1 MPQLYDVLNI
11 LLAIELTNYIVYNYV
26 VDAGEQKNIALSS
39 GMEFLD
45 RVVLNF
51 YWRKLNILFGL
62 VKYSLSI

>member
-51 YWRKLNILFGL
+51 Y
-62 VKYSLSI
+62 